1 MLTKVLRISIC
12 TLQLE
17 ATIELKL
24 VASSDLPKCRGLYFA
39 QVFVGAEHRGIPE
52 AFVERA
58 IIRISD
64 SVFTLSLT
72 VRNSHNF
79 LDYQAGRSKKGKGFS
94 CYLVFNKLTKESF
107 NKKKYLV

>member
-72 VRNSHNF
+72 VRNSF
-79 LDYQAGRSKKGKGFS
+79 TIFSITKQADRR
-94 CYLVFNKLTKESF
+94 KEKDSVVTSYSI
-107 NKKKYLV
+107 N